1 MIEKNIKAH
10 AIWFISQET
19 ERILRDLE
27 SGLITR
33 DQAIGSYNTVYSIAS
48 GIEDAK
54 HMKVICRIMS
64 HIRSTNV
71 YFNLRKMY
79 LSNYFSEESQVLEM
93 KEMKEIKEAKEP
105 HDSKELKEIINQ

>member
-54 HMKVICRIMS
+54 HMKTICRIMS

-79 LSNYFSEESQVLEM
+79 LSNYFSEEPLVLEI
-93 KEMKEIKEAKEP
+93 KEMKEAKEP
-105 HDSKELKEIINQ
+105 QDSKELKGIINQ